1 MEVENSNKNINMYMN
16 KHIVNGY
23 GGQNNK
29 FSLLLDSLSSHM
41 IDFSRES
48 VANRDTKEHHHDDK
62 RKSETPY
69 ELLCHASNRQTNLS
83 GTDKGGDIHNH
94 NNNDKNGI
102 SHEEYKSIVDGFKNE
117 KNKNI
122 DYTKYLEEQDVE
134 NVENKNSEV
143 IVNKKVEADVD
154 TKAEAEAETQ
164 IETTTIEMKTT
175 AQIYEDLT
183 QLHNSNDPL
192 FWLLFKHF
200 HRLDIQDMNFS
211 YTNERDEKYKIVERI
226 QQQKKEI
233 KKMKHIDM
241 EKSLGLLSSIQKIDT
256 MTAILIAFVLQ
267 KNIAV
272 VYGASL
278 CFLNIFNETD
288 TEIYTV
294 EKRLHPNSSGEFKYH
309 IHIKYTEKELRE
321 RYYIF
326 TNILKPIKSESS
338 YKLEELKNIA
348 TFLRIPCCVNGKN
361 LRKKELYTTIKACI
375 EETIL

>member
-1 MEVENSNKNINMYMN
+1 MN

-23 GGQNNK
+23 GGKNNN
-29 FSLLLDSLSSHM
+29 FSLLLDSLSCHM

-48 VANRDTKEHHHDDK
+48 VAIHNTKEHHHDDK
-62 RKSETPY
+62 RESETPY
-69 ELLCHASNRQTNLS
+69 ELLCHASNAQTNKLS
-83 GTDKGGDIHNH
+83 RTDKDMRIHNH
-94 NNNDKNGI
+94 NHNHNNKNGI

-122 DYTKYLEEQDVE
+122 DYTKYFVNDEDFCLEEQVVVNVVNVE
-134 NVENKNSEV
+134 SVENK
-143 IVNKKVEADVD
+143 
-154 TKAEAEAETQ
+154 KAEADTKVETETETH
-164 IETTTIEMKTT
+164 IKTTTIEKNTT
-175 AQIYEDLT
+175 TQLVEDLT
-183 QLHNSNDPL
+183 QLYNSNDPL
-192 FWLLFKHF
+192 FWLLFKHL
-200 HRLDIQDMNFS
+200 HCLDIQDMNFS
-211 YTNERDEKYKIVERI
+211 YTNERDEKYKIVECI

-233 KKMKHIDM
+233 KKMKHIDI

-267 KNIAV
+267 KNIAI

-294 EKRLHPNSSGEFKYH
+294 EKRLHPNSSGELKHH
-309 IHIKYTEKELRE
+309 IHINYTEKELRE

-348 TFLRIPCCVNGKN
+348 TFLQIPCCVNGKN
-361 LRKKELYTTIKACI
+361 LRKRELYTTIKACI